1 MKVCLKM
8 VTLNIFQKRSLSEV
22 KGFFF
27 KLFLGLTFFLSSIFF
42 AQEINTNTLSF
53 LPTFI
58 DSSTNQILIFTDSLP
73 DNIFFPHT
81 IYWDGNRWVTKIELE
96 NNFPNSNI
104 KVALT
109 EKGFL
114 FFIFPQIDSA
124 KYLMFIDGKWI
135 EKQNPQSD

>member
-1 MKVCLKM
+1 MK
-8 VTLNIFQKRSLSEV
+8 E
-22 KGFFF
+22 FFF
-27 KLFLGLTFFLSSIFF
+27 KVFFVLIFFLSSKFF
-42 AQEINTNTLSF
+42 AQEINPNKLTF
-53 LPTFI
+53 LPTII
-58 DSSTNQILIFTDSLP
+58 DSSTNQILIFTNSLP

-114 FFIFPQIDSA
+114 FFIFPEIDSA
-124 KYLMFIDGKWI
+124 NYFMFIDGKWI
-135 EKQNPQSD
+135 EKQNSQTD